1 MKKSIV
7 LTLVIFVTANLFPA
21 SGQSQDSLMRTVLT
35 NCNVIDCT
43 GSPVKENM
51 TVILTGNE
59 ISSIRQG
66 AYRPSRQ
73 DENSEVIDLEGAYVL
88 PGFWN
93 MHTHLT
99 DLLPWNNAL
108 NDEGL
113 VSKAIRGG
121 LNALDG
127 LRYGFT
133 SLRSAGEG
141 EYVDVTWRGVFDKGF
156 FLGPRIF
163 ASGPPV
169 SPTAGHRGSSKN
181 GADGAGEI
189 RKAVRERILNGANV
203 IKIMSLEMLPDELEA
218 VVETAHSFGIGVLA
232 HSREPGTYRDVAA
245 GVDCIEHGYRM
256 TDETIKLMAEKGT
269 FFDPTINCNL
279 SDQYIKERE
288 ARLAKLGHSDDA
300 QVVRVRN
307 AVTYAD
313 ERTPEH
319 ALTQRQVLKKAA
331 DAGVKLL
338 IGADSMPIGEI
349 GILEME
355 QFVSAGVSEMNTL
368 IAATRNGA
376 DMLGVLDRLGT
387 VEEGKLADLVV
398 VADNPLDNI
407 SNIRKVMM
415 VFKGGVSVDLE
426 HPLGTAGYLN
436 YFEMSGFGKINHI
449 DQYFKSGG
457 AEKPARFK

>member
-1 MKKSIV
+1 MNVSKLI
-7 LTLVIFVTANLFPA
+7 TLVILIAAILFPA
-21 SGQSQDSLMRTVLT
+21 SGQGQDSLMRTVLT
-35 NCNVIDCT
+35 NCNIIDCT
-43 GSPVKENM
+43 GSPVQENM
-51 TVILTGNE
+51 TIIITGNE

-66 AYRPSRQ
+66 EYRPSRQ
-73 DENSEVIDLEGAYVL
+73 DENTEVIDLEGAYVL

-108 NDEGL
+108 TGENL
-113 VSKAIRGG
+113 VAKAIRGG

-133 SLRSAGEG
+133 SLRSAGEEG
-141 EYVDVTWRGVFDKGF
+141 YIDVTWRGVFDKGF

-163 ASGPPV
+163 ASGPAV
-169 SPTAGHRGSSKN
+169 SPTAGHRGSATN
-181 GADGAGEI
+181 GADGVGEI

-203 IKIMSLEMLPDELEA
+203 IKIMSLEMFPDELEA
-218 VVETAHSFGIGVLA
+218 VVETAHSFGIRVLS
-232 HSREPGTYRDVAA
+232 HSREPGTYRDVAT

-256 TDETIKLMAEKGT
+256 TDETIKLMVEKGT
-269 FFDPTINCNL
+269 FFDPTINANL
-279 SDQYIKERE
+279 SDEYIKERE
-288 ARLAKLGHSDDA
+288 AHLARLGHSGDE
-300 QVVRVRN
+300 QIVRIRK

-319 ALTQRQVLKKAA
+319 ALNQRQILKKAA

-355 QFVSAGVSEMNTL
+355 EFVNAGVSEMQTL

-407 SNIRKVMM
+407 SNIRKIKM

-426 HPLGTAGYLN
+426 HPLGTTGYLD
-436 YFEMSGFGKINHI
+436 YFETSGFGRIKHI
-449 DQYFKSGG
+449 DQFFKSGG
-457 AEKPARFK
+457 AEKDARFK

>member
-1 MKKSIV
+1 MKLSR
-7 LTLVIFVTANLFPA
+7 LFSLVILVIANLFPV
-21 SGQSQDSLMRTVLT
+21 SSQSQDNPIKTVLT

-51 TVILTGNE
+51 TVIITGNE
-59 ISSIRQG
+59 ISSITQG
-66 AYRPSRQ
+66 PYRPSRQ
-73 DENSEVIDLEGAYVL
+73 DKNSEVIDLEGGYIL

-93 MHTHLT
+93 MHTHMT

-133 SLRSAGEG
+133 SLRSAGEE
-141 EYVDVTWRGVFDKGF
+141 EYIDVTWRGVFDKGF

-163 ASGPPV
+163 AAGPPV
-169 SPTAGHRGSSKN
+169 SPTAGHRGSAKD
-181 GADGAGEI
+181 GADGVGEI
-189 RKAVRERILNGANV
+189 RKAVRERIRNGVNV
-203 IKIMSLEMLPDELEA
+203 IKIMSLEMFPDELEA
-218 VVETAHSFGIGVLA
+218 VVETAHGFGVRVLA

-245 GVDCIEHGYRM
+245 GVDCIEHGYKM
-256 TDETIKLMAEKGT
+256 TDETINLMAKKGT
-269 FFDPTINCNL
+269 FFDPTINANL

-288 ARLAKLGHSDDA
+288 RDLARLGHSDDA
-300 QVVRVRN
+300 KVVRIRN

-319 ALTQRQVLKKAA
+319 ALYQRQTLKKAA

-355 QFVSAGVSEMNTL
+355 EFVNAGVSEMQTL

-398 VADNPLDNI
+398 VAGNPLDNI
-407 SNIRKVMM
+407 SNIRNVKM
-415 VFKGGVSVDLE
+415 VFKDGASVDLE
-426 HPLGTAGYLN
+426 HPLGTASYLD
-436 YFEMSGFGKINHI
+436 YFEMSGFGRIRHI
-449 DQYFKSGG
+449 DQFFKSGG
-457 AEKPARFK
+457 AEKVTQIK